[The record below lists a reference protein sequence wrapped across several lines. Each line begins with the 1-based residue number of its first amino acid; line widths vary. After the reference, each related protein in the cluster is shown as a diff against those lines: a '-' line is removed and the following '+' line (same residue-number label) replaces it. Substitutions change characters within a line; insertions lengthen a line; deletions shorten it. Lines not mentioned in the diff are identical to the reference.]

1 MGSSGSGKTTLLNC
15 ISTIDKVTAGHI
27 FVGGTD
33 ITKLKGND
41 LNKFRR
47 EDLGF
52 IFQDFNLLD
61 TLTAYENIALALSI
75 QNVSPKE
82 IDKRIKKVVK
92 ELDIESVLK
101 KYPYQMS
108 GGQKQRVAA
117 ARAIITNPCLVLA
130 DEPTG
135 ALDSKSSKMLLEKL
149 TYLNNALGATILM
162 VTHDAYAASYATR
175 IIFIK
180 DGKIYNEIRKGND
193 TRKEFFDKIID
204 VVTLLGGDIM
214 MLFKLSIKNITK
226 SIKDYAIY
234 FFTLVLGV
242 AIFYVFNAID
252 SQTVM
257 LNVSSSTSE
266 IIRLMTTILGG
277 VSVFVSFIL
286 GFLIIYASRFL
297 IKRRNKEFGIY
308 LTLGMSKRKIS
319 LILFFETLIIGVI
332 SLGVGLA
339 LGIVLSQLMSI
350 LVANMFEADLTKF
363 QFTFSSSAAL
373 KTLLY
378 FSIMYLIVMI
388 FNTIIVNKCKLIDL
402 LHGNKKSEK
411 VKLKNPIICTI
422 VFIIAVIALSYAYYL
437 VTDGFGTSP
446 LMNTISGILI
456 PIALGCI
463 STFLIFWSLSGL
475 ILKIV
480 MHLKKYYY
488 KGLNSF
494 TVRQIS
500 SKINTTVFSM
510 TIICLMLF
518 FTICIFSSALSI
530 KNSLSGNLKDLAPVD
545 IQFSKLQEPLSK
557 EEQENFSK
565 DIIEDYNTTVKDTL
579 QRLDV
584 YKYLKDV
591 VDINIYRVEEITLK
605 DSFGDQIEQIG
616 KDYPLLAYQDKETLI
631 KLSDYN
637 RLAKLYNK
645 KELTLKDN
653 EYVIIANY
661 KMMADIRNISLKN
674 NTKLT
679 INGKDYY
686 PKYQECQDGIIE
698 LSGSATNTGVI
709 ILPDNALEGIHPYKN
724 ILAANY
730 QADTKEE
737 KENVED
743 IVSTIINNHFN
754 KDTLLSYNTKIDIY
768 ASSIGL
774 GAMVTFVGLYLG
786 IIFLISS
793 AAILALKELSE
804 STDNKERF
812 NMLRK
817 IGTDDKMINK
827 ALFNQIAVFFL
838 FPLLLAIIHSIFGIE
853 FANYILKT
861 MGTESLLSSIILTAV
876 FLVVIYGGYFL
887 VTYYCSKTI
896 IKER

>member
-1 MGSSGSGKTTLLNC
+1 
-15 ISTIDKVTAGHI
+15 
-27 FVGGTD
+27 
-33 ITKLKGND
+33 
-41 LNKFRR
+41 
-47 EDLGF
+47 
-52 IFQDFNLLD
+52 
-61 TLTAYENIALALSI
+61 
-75 QNVSPKE
+75 
-82 IDKRIKKVVK
+82 
-92 ELDIESVLK
+92 
-101 KYPYQMS
+101 
-108 GGQKQRVAA
+108 
-117 ARAIITNPCLVLA
+117 
-130 DEPTG
+130 
-135 ALDSKSSKMLLEKL
+135 
-149 TYLNNALGATILM
+149 
-162 VTHDAYAASYATR
+162 
-175 IIFIK
+175 
-180 DGKIYNEIRKGND
+180 
-193 TRKEFFDKIID
+193 
-204 VVTLLGGDIM
+204 M

-456 PIALGCI
+456 PIALGCV

-494 TVRQIS
+494 TIRQIS

-545 IQFSKLQEPLSK
+545 IQFSKLQQLSD
-557 EEQENFSK
+557 EEEESFSK

-579 QRLDV
+579 QRLDI
-584 YKYLKDV
+584 YKYLKEV
-591 VDINIYRVEEITLK
+591 VDINIYRLEEITLK
-605 DSFGDQIEQIG
+605 DSFGDQIEQIR
-616 KDYPLLAYQDKETLI
+616 KDYPLLAYQDKEALI

-768 ASSIGL
+768 ESSIGL

-817 IGTDDKMINK
+817 IGTDEKMINK

>member
-1 MGSSGSGKTTLLNC
+1 
-15 ISTIDKVTAGHI
+15 
-27 FVGGTD
+27 
-33 ITKLKGND
+33 
-41 LNKFRR
+41 
-47 EDLGF
+47 
-52 IFQDFNLLD
+52 
-61 TLTAYENIALALSI
+61 
-75 QNVSPKE
+75 
-82 IDKRIKKVVK
+82 
-92 ELDIESVLK
+92 
-101 KYPYQMS
+101 
-108 GGQKQRVAA
+108 
-117 ARAIITNPCLVLA
+117 
-130 DEPTG
+130 
-135 ALDSKSSKMLLEKL
+135 
-149 TYLNNALGATILM
+149 
-162 VTHDAYAASYATR
+162 
-175 IIFIK
+175 
-180 DGKIYNEIRKGND
+180 
-193 TRKEFFDKIID
+193 
-204 VVTLLGGDIM
+204 M

-456 PIALGCI
+456 PIALGCV

-494 TVRQIS
+494 TIRQIS

-545 IQFSKLQEPLSK
+545 IQFSKLQQLSD
-557 EEQENFSK
+557 EEEESFSK

-584 YKYLKDV
+584 YKYLKEV
-591 VDINIYRVEEITLK
+591 VDINTYRVEEITLK

-768 ASSIGL
+768 ESSIGL

-817 IGTDDKMINK
+817 IGTDEKMINK

>member
-1 MGSSGSGKTTLLNC
+1 
-15 ISTIDKVTAGHI
+15 
-27 FVGGTD
+27 
-33 ITKLKGND
+33 
-41 LNKFRR
+41 
-47 EDLGF
+47 
-52 IFQDFNLLD
+52 
-61 TLTAYENIALALSI
+61 
-75 QNVSPKE
+75 
-82 IDKRIKKVVK
+82 
-92 ELDIESVLK
+92 
-101 KYPYQMS
+101 
-108 GGQKQRVAA
+108 
-117 ARAIITNPCLVLA
+117 
-130 DEPTG
+130 
-135 ALDSKSSKMLLEKL
+135 
-149 TYLNNALGATILM
+149 
-162 VTHDAYAASYATR
+162 
-175 IIFIK
+175 
-180 DGKIYNEIRKGND
+180 
-193 TRKEFFDKIID
+193 
-204 VVTLLGGDIM
+204 M

-456 PIALGCI
+456 PIALGCV

-494 TVRQIS
+494 TIRQIS

-545 IQFSKLQEPLSK
+545 IQFSKLQQLSD
-557 EEQENFSK
+557 EEEESFSK

-584 YKYLKDV
+584 YKYLKEV
-591 VDINIYRVEEITLK
+591 VDINTYRVEEITLK

-661 KMMADIRNISLKN
+661 KMMADIRNIALKN

-679 INGKDYY
+679 INSKNYY

-768 ASSIGL
+768 ESSIGL

-817 IGTDDKMINK
+817 IGTDEKMINK

>member
-1 MGSSGSGKTTLLNC
+1 
-15 ISTIDKVTAGHI
+15 
-27 FVGGTD
+27 
-33 ITKLKGND
+33 
-41 LNKFRR
+41 
-47 EDLGF
+47 
-52 IFQDFNLLD
+52 
-61 TLTAYENIALALSI
+61 
-75 QNVSPKE
+75 
-82 IDKRIKKVVK
+82 
-92 ELDIESVLK
+92 
-101 KYPYQMS
+101 
-108 GGQKQRVAA
+108 
-117 ARAIITNPCLVLA
+117 
-130 DEPTG
+130 
-135 ALDSKSSKMLLEKL
+135 
-149 TYLNNALGATILM
+149 
-162 VTHDAYAASYATR
+162 
-175 IIFIK
+175 
-180 DGKIYNEIRKGND
+180 
-193 TRKEFFDKIID
+193 
-204 VVTLLGGDIM
+204 M

-456 PIALGCI
+456 PIALGCV

-488 KGLNSF
+488 KVLNSF
-494 TVRQIS
+494 TIRQIS

-545 IQFSKLQEPLSK
+545 IQFSKLQQLSD
-557 EEQENFSK
+557 EEEESFSK

-584 YKYLKDV
+584 YKYLKEV
-591 VDINIYRVEEITLK
+591 VDINTYRVEEITLK

-661 KMMADIRNISLKN
+661 KMMADIRNIALKN

-679 INGKDYY
+679 INSKNYY

-743 IVSTIINNHFN
+743 IVNTIINNHFN

-768 ASSIGL
+768 ESSIGL